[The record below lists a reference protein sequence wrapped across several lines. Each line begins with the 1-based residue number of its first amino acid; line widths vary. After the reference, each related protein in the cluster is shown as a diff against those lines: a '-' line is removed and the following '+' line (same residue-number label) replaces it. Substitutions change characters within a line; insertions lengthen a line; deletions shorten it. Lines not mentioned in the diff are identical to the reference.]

1 MSNSVEM
8 TKSIGGKIPTELFWH
23 FKQTYAERHESATEA
38 LTHAIQLYIDA
49 VPSTDTRN
57 EVK

>member
-1 MSNSVEM
+1 MSNSEKM
-8 TKSIGGKIPTELFWH
+8 TKSVGGQIPTELFWR
-23 FKQTYAERHESATEA
+23 FKQTYAERHENATEA

-49 VPSTDTRN
+49 IPNTNTRN